1 MWNLILQC
9 WHLIHRCGRLVCVWK
24 QVFLCGLGRP
34 GMHCVA
40 RADLKLLIFLFHSLS
55 GRVIVLFHHAKFNFK
70 RIDSRPNKE
79 GFWGTNSDVQLFGE
93 LSQGFERNRDRNL
106 SDWDPI
112 SANQLSIMKLMTLI
126 TISITFHMLFCST
139 ALSPWYYKFP
149 WAILFHF
156 SGDQFFPL

>member
-93 LSQGFERNRDRNL
+93 LPKSGVWKKQGQEFVRLR
-106 SDWDPI
+106 S
-112 SANQLSIMKLMTLI
+112 
-126 TISITFHMLFCST
+126 
-139 ALSPWYYKFP
+139 
-149 WAILFHF
+149 HF
-156 SGDQFFPL
+156 SKSIINHEINDSHHHFYNISYALLLNSPESMVL